1 MSRSDR
7 AAAMILRFLNARK
20 RGIGHMDESLKKMLL
35 DSDYQ
40 NTAELNLDTY
50 HRTLPRPVTE
60 IEPEQQDSLSAV
72 LNRRVI
78 PNEFDLDDYLGV
90 NKEQPETKMHPDRV
104 VMEEISIAEP
114 AQKTQRKED
123 AAQKRTELSPQSDR
137 PSVDTAEEDKT
148 GRKKKQGNLFLGL
161 IKAIATVLIL
171 GAIAFGIYKYVPVN
185 IFFQDKVISAEDTAT
200 VENYANWNPND
211 TSLYQSSTSAEIQ
224 QKYESRE
231 TFVFFVGE
239 SDDAYSQELVPIIN
253 DIARRNA
260 FDSIAYID
268 RENFEKKDLDSI
280 SNVVDMYKS
289 PSYSGDTAIRIPSVV
304 FVKNGETVYVH
315 HGTLPGY
322 DPLERTMTE
331 AESDELYKVLE
342 SAFLVISGKAD
353 TLYQADEAKFL
364 SEPDPELEHDEDATE
379 TLSQEEIPDGE
390 HSEWVDSESI
400 QEDGQPEYYE
410 EPVQTW

>member
-20 RGIGHMDESLKKMLL
+20 KGKGHMDENLKKMLL

-50 HRTLPRPVTE
+50 HRTIPRPVTE

-90 NKEQPETKMHPDRV
+90 NKEQPETKMHPERV

-148 GRKKKQGNLFLGL
+148 GRKKKHGNLFLGL

-185 IFFQDKVISAEDTAT
+185 TFFQDKVTSAEDTAT

-364 SEPDPELEHDEDATE
+364 SEPDPELEHDEDETE
-379 TLSQEEIPDGE
+379 TPSQEEIPDGE
-390 HSEWVDSESI
+390 HSAWVDSESI

-410 EPVQTW
+410 EPVQNW

>member
-315 HGTLPGY
+315 YGTLPGY

>member
-1 MSRSDR
+1 MSRSDH

-315 HGTLPGY
+315 YGTLPGY

>member
-1 MSRSDR
+1 MSRSDH

-20 RGIGHMDESLKKMLL
+20 KGKGHMDENLKKMLL

-315 HGTLPGY
+315 YGTLPGY

>member
-7 AAAMILRFLNARK
+7 AAAMILRLLNARK
-20 RGIGHMDESLKKMLL
+20 KGKGHMDENLKKMLL

-315 HGTLPGY
+315 YGTLPGY

>member
-20 RGIGHMDESLKKMLL
+20 KGKGHMDENLKKMLL

-60 IEPEQQDSLSAV
+60 IEPVQQDSLSAV

-315 HGTLPGY
+315 YGTLPGY